1 MDNTEFS
8 HFESLY
14 PSESRYE
21 EIEKILK
28 FVKEGKS
35 VQLIGLP
42 GVGRSNTLG
51 LLSYN
56 KNVREKHLGENQKWF
71 HFVECNFS
79 EIRKKPLHEATKFIF
94 LNLVESLRERGKYPE
109 AETRFA
115 GIDSFDSVNKIFKES
130 TEVNDEMVLFQGL
143 KRAIDFLC
151 VEKELTI
158 VFLFDRFEEY
168 IPDLDAQFFA
178 NLRILRN
185 RAKYRFSVVFSLNRP
200 LEELIEP
207 VLFAD
212 FYEFIAD
219 NIVFLPLLDKSG
231 LDFRISYLEKITGK
245 RINEKLTN
253 ELTSL
258 TGGHGKLTRLC
269 LEAILATGNWP
280 LATIQRKTNNEELI
294 TFLLEQKSVQGSLY
308 EIWASLLPEEQRL
321 LASQLLSTSQES
333 LRNTSEVTRSA
344 KASARRGK
352 GAPRRW
358 ILEELGLVK
367 NGRIAI
373 PLFEDFIPT
382 LLRQDFGRAQQ
393 IIFNQNTN
401 DIKRGD
407 ISLSDILT
415 SSEFKLLKFL
425 LENPDRIIEREE
437 IIKSVWK
444 DEKTTEGVTDQALDQ
459 LIFRLRKKIEEDP
472 NNPKFM
478 QTVKGRGLKF
488 SNSA

>member
-1 MDNTEFS
+1 MKHSNNEAIES
-8 HFESLY
+8 YHFESLY
-14 PSESRYE
+14 PPESRFE

-35 VQLIGLP
+35 TQLIGLP

-56 KNVREKHLGENQKWF
+56 KNVRKKHLDKNQKWF

-109 AETRFA
+109 AQSRFA
-115 GIDSFDSVNKIFKES
+115 GIDSFDNVNKIFKES
-130 TEVNDEMVLFQGL
+130 VEVNDEMVLFQGL

-200 LEELIEP
+200 LEELLEP
-207 VLFAD
+207 MLFAD

-219 NIVFLPLLDKSG
+219 NIVYLPILDKPG
-231 LDFRISYLEKITGK
+231 LDFRISYLEKVSGK
-245 RINEKLTN
+245 KIEDKIV
-253 ELTSL
+253 ESVIGL

-269 LEAILATGNWP
+269 LEATIATGNWP
-280 LATIQRKTNNEELI
+280 LATSQLKTNNEELI
-294 TFLLEQKSVQGSLY
+294 TFLLEQKSVQGALY
-308 EIWASLLPEEQRL
+308 EIWVSLLPEEQRL
-321 LASQLLSTSQES
+321 LASNQLLSTSQES
-333 LRNTSEVTRSA
+333 LRNTSEVT
-344 KASARRGK
+344 K

-358 ILEELGLVK
+358 ILEELGLVRNNK
-367 NGRIAI
+367 VAI
-373 PLFEDFIPT
+373 PLFEEFAKT

-393 IIFNQNTN
+393 ITFDQNTN
-401 DIKRGD
+401 GIKRGD
-407 ISLSDILT
+407 TSLSDILT

-425 LENPDRIIEREE
+425 LENPDKIIEREE

-459 LIFRLRKKIEEDP
+459 LIFRLRKKIEDDP
-472 NNPKFM
+472 NNPVHL
-478 QTVKGRGLKF
+478 QSIKGRGIRF
-488 SNSA
+488 ST